1 MRRTY
6 LLGLFGLSLVIGAA
20 CSSTTNP
27 DDGGTDAASD
37 VTAPK
42 DATSSDVVT
51 TDVTVKDSATDSAN
65 DATTSDASDG
75 GAGDGAILYKLT
87 IDDYANWCSVMVQ
100 DGGASTLTPQTFQF
114 APSTLVSL
122 HADKASSSF
131 VWGYW
136 KGTNPDGG
144 NDTTI
149 ATSITMTAN
158 KSIQACCPLTSSPTT
173 PCP

>member
-6 LLGLFGLSLVIGAA
+6 LLGLIGLSIAIGAA
-20 CSSTTNP
+20 CSSTT
-27 DDGGTDAASD
+27 DTGDGGTDAAND
-37 VTAPK
+37 VTTPK

-51 TDVTVKDSATDSAN
+51 ADVTVKDSATDSAN

-75 GAGDGAILYKLT
+75 GAGDGAILYTLT
-87 IDDYANWCSVMVQ
+87 IDDYANWCSVIVQ

-122 HADKASSSF
+122 FADTAGSTF

-144 NDTTI
+144 NDTTMS
-149 ATSITMTAN
+149 TGITMTGDKN
-158 KSIQACCPLTSSPTT
+158 IQACCPLKASPKT